1 MPAPDPLLTVA
12 VASSALFDLGAGEA
26 VFASA
31 GREAYRR
38 YQHEHEH
45 EPPPPGPALPF
56 VRRLLRLNRPDEAPL
71 VEVVLISRNDP
82 DTGVRVRNAIEHH
95 RLPVVRTVFTG
106 GRAPWPY
113 LAAFEAAL
121 FLTARAE
128 DVTAAIAAGH
138 PAGLVLPGAA
148 SAEDEGDAELR
159 VAFDFDGVL
168 ASDESERVY
177 RERGL
182 AGYREQER
190 TLVDTPLAPGPLAP
204 LLTRLARVQAA
215 EAARQT
221 ADPAQAP
228 RLRTA
233 IITAR
238 SAPADRRVITTLRAW
253 GLQVDESFFVGDLP
267 KDRIV
272 RLFRPHLFFDDKRA
286 NAELVAGCA
295 ASVHV
300 PFGILNQ
307 PG

>member
-1 MPAPDPLLTVA
+1 MPAPEALLTVA
-12 VASSALFDLGAGEA
+12 VASSALFDLGDGQR
-26 VFASA
+26 VFDAQ

-38 YQHEHEH
+38 FQHEHERQ
-45 EPPPPGPALPF
+45 PPPPGPALPF
-56 VRRLLRLNRPDEAPL
+56 VRRLLRLNRAGEPPL

-128 DVTAAIAAGH
+128 DVSAAIAAGH
-138 PAGLVLPGAA
+138 PAGLVLPGAGA
-148 SAEDEGDAELR
+148 DDGDDAELR
-159 VAFDFDGVL
+159 VGFDFDGVL

-182 AGYREQER
+182 DGYREQER
-190 TLVDTPLAPGPLAP
+190 ALVDTPLAPGPLAP

-215 EAARQT
+215 EAARQE
-221 ADPAQAP
+221 ADPGDQP

-233 IITAR
+233 IVTAR
-238 SAPADRRVITTLRAW
+238 SAPADRRVTTTLRAW
-253 GLQVDESFFVGDLP
+253 GLRVDESFFVGDLP
-267 KDRIV
+267 KDRIL

-286 NAELVAGCA
+286 NAELAAACTAG
-295 ASVHV
+295 VHV
-300 PFGILNQ
+300 PFGVLNQ